1 MLFLLHLVSKMRE
14 KTDAA
19 AGGRAAIVLGGG
31 ALAGGG
37 AGSGE
42 SNIRKWLLDH
52 DYVEAIIALPSE
64 LFYITGIASYI
75 WVLSKDK
82 APERENTV
90 QLIDAG
96 ALLHPLAKS
105 IGSKRNELTQED
117 IDQIVSLYGAFA
129 NGARS
134 KVLPREAF
142 YSRTITV
149 ERPLKQRFR
158 LTKDRVDAALATR
171 GTKALSDREREKLR
185 STLVTYSSSRWMS
198 RSDFS
203 TRLADIVTS
212 IGLVLRPSALAA
224 MVEAIGEHDDD
235 ADYVVDAR
243 RRRLADPAQRDT
255 EIVPWAEDIRAY
267 FAREVTPF
275 APDAWIDES
284 KTKEGCEIPFARL
297 FYTHKPPRS
306 LADIDI
312 DLTAALGRIGHGLA
326 RVRT

>member
-1 MLFLLHLVSKMRE
+1 
-14 KTDAA
+14 
-19 AGGRAAIVLGGG
+19 
-31 ALAGGG
+31 
-37 AGSGE
+37 
-42 SNIRKWLLDH
+42 
-52 DYVEAIIALPSE
+52 
-64 LFYITGIASYI
+64 
-75 WVLSKDK
+75 
-82 APERENTV
+82 
-90 QLIDAG
+90 
-96 ALLHPLAKS
+96 
-105 IGSKRNELTQED
+105 
-117 IDQIVSLYGAFA
+117 
-129 NGARS
+129 
-134 KVLPREAF
+134 
-142 YSRTITV
+142 
-149 ERPLKQRFR
+149 
-158 LTKDRVDAALATR
+158 VDAALATR

-185 STLVTYSSSRWMS
+185 STLVTYSASRWMS